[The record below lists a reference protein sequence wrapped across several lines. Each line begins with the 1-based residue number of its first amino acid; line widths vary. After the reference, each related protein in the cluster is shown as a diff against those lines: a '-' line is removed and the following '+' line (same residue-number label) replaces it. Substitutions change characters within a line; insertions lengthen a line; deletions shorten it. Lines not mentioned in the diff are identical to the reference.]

1 MGLPGRPEAKTLK
14 VLPKGGS
21 LAFQK
26 RQPAGAAKEGA
37 PELWARGKLRGGG
50 GVWWMCLSCSCRPHV
65 ASALGGE
72 ATKGTIHSFIPP
84 AGPPPPCPGL
94 AHQGPDPKALRV

>member
-50 GVWWMCLSCSCRPHV
+50 GEF
-65 ASALGGE
+65 GGC
-72 ATKGTIHSFIPP
+72 A
-84 AGPPPPCPGL
+84 
-94 AHQGPDPKALRV
+94 